1 MNKKETITVA
11 CLVLFAAC
19 LPLFTVNCITGHDT
33 IYHLLRIESLKT
45 GIENGLP
52 FLRINMLF
60 FNGQGYASSLFYPD
74 IFLLFPAL
82 LRVFGVGINASF
94 NIFIALCIAAGFA
107 SAFYCMY
114 TVSSDRTSALVF
126 AMIFT
131 LFRYHIFDVYV
142 RGAAGE
148 FTAMIFVPFVIAG
161 LYDLVFSDF
170 KKPWLLVIGMS
181 GVILTH
187 TITTVLCTV
196 LCVVVF
202 AAGIRHVIKDAKKMK
217 NLLLCVLAV
226 VILTA
231 FYVFPMIEMILS
243 TDFSL
248 SEAVFDLNNEKLLI
262 KDIFSLSGPSMGVA
276 VFIPLLLRIYI
287 KKEKDD
293 RLISF
298 ADICMISGLAA
309 CLFTT
314 GFFPWKRLENYL
326 YQIQFPWRLFVI
338 AGPLLAFSGAVY
350 LKHITDSSIIKEK
363 TAVLAAFSLMF
374 ISVVWSFE
382 KPGME
387 YYSYSDD
394 YFSYPAYTAE
404 VIGGEWLP
412 SSVTD
417 RDLLTDTA
425 DTAFD
430 DNGNTLSV
438 SRRKNTLTVD
448 GIAPGASY
456 IDVPFVYY
464 KGYTAADGS
473 GKKLRTDGSG
483 RNGQVRVYTNG
494 ASIVTVRYSGTPL
507 QHISTALSLLFA
519 AAAAAFFILRGYKG
533 KKK

>member
-1 MNKKETITVA
+1 MVV
-11 CLVLFAAC
+11 CLALFAAC
-19 LPLFTVNCITGHDT
+19 LPLFTVNCIVGHDT

-52 FLRINMLF
+52 FLRVNMLF
-60 FNGQGYASSLFYPD
+60 FNGQGYASSMFYPD
-74 IFLLFPAL
+74 LFLYIPAL
-82 LRVFGVGINASF
+82 LRVFGLGINASWH
-94 NIFIALCIAAGFA
+94 IFIAFCLAAGFA
-107 SAFYCMY
+107 SAYYCMY
-114 TVSSDRTSALVF
+114 TVGQNHMSSLVF
-126 AMIFT
+126 ALIFT
-131 LFRYHIFDVYV
+131 LFRYHLSDIYI

-161 LYDLVFSDF
+161 LYDLVFADF
-170 KKPWLLVIGMS
+170 KKPHLIIIGMS

-187 TITTVLCTV
+187 TITTVLCTL
-196 LCVVVF
+196 LCIVVF
-202 AAGIRHVIKDAKKMK
+202 AAGIRDFIKDSKKTVR
-217 NLLLCVLAV
+217 LLLCILSVVL
-226 VILTA
+226 LTA
-231 FYVFPMIEMILS
+231 FYVFPMLEMLFS

-248 SEAVFDLNNEKLLI
+248 SGIAFDVNNEKLLL
-262 KDIFSLSGPSMGVA
+262 KDVFSLSGPSMGIA
-276 VFIPLLLRIYI
+276 VFISLLLRIFI
-287 KKEKDD
+287 KKEKGD
-293 RLISF
+293 RLMGF
-298 ADICMISGLAA
+298 ADICTIFGLAA

-314 GFFPWKRLENYL
+314 GFFPWKRLEGYL

-350 LKHITDSSIIKEK
+350 LKHITDSSIIKER
-363 TAVLAAFSLMF
+363 TAVFAALSLM
-374 ISVVWSFE
+374 IVSAVLSFE
-382 KPGME
+382 DPGME

-425 DTAFD
+425 DTAID
-430 DNGNTLSV
+430 DSGNTLSV
-438 SRRKNTLTVD
+438 TRRKNTLTVD

-464 KGYTAADGS
+464 RGYTAADGS

-483 RNGQVRVYTNG
+483 RNGQVRVYTDG
-494 ASIVTVRYSGTPL
+494 ASLVTVSYAGTPI

-519 AAAAAFFILRGYKG
+519 VAAAAFLIIRNSKR
-533 KKK
+533 KRS